1 MVNRAAQSLKHLPIQ
16 QKQIL
21 SKGAPLPLIC
31 TSNLCYQ
38 TGAVTVSPWTLT
50 PGVQSPQVQV
60 FAYSFDFHLHLSLTI
75 SPSHCTPTWT
85 TLRMGASSL
94 TAPYLALRT
103 SRLRWRLRLV
113 TGDEAGLYPEP
124 AQAAAVLGNESRP
137 AGLRPSWK
145 AGLCPSPLWSS
156 LATPPPSP
164 PPPDP
169 WTSTRLPSIIADRQY
184 RVGER
189 LLARAVVSLLVLL
202 RLFLMSGWCS

>member
-85 TLRMGASSL
+85 TLRMGASNL

-124 AQAAAVLGNESRP
+124 AQAGRSGKRVATGGASTFLEGRP
-137 AGLRPSWK
+137 LPLPTVVVPSY
-145 AGLCPSPLWSS
+145 PSPF
-156 LATPPPSP
+156 APTPRPL
-164 PPPDP
+164 D
-169 WTSTRLPSIIADRQY
+169 
-184 RVGER
+184 
-189 LLARAVVSLLVLL
+189 
-202 RLFLMSGWCS
+202 